1 MLSLKA
7 AFKRTK
13 EAQALLELTIWG
25 ALMLMVSSMIVSY
38 IMYFIYQQDLMIR
51 NFRSAVKF
59 AAGKGRTGGMV
70 YQVMVE
76 HRRIPAIGPSFI
88 PGYRE
93 IQNVV
98 GVIWSW
104 NIMWK
109 ESKQDPDQAA
119 TIVRYIVDGKNVSK
133 QIPKNPNANNLL
145 PDSLKNKDRDFLV
158 IDASPDE
165 YILSKKDGVLNL
177 LDGYV
182 RYHYPDTYNMVTD
195 LFDEFDISS
204 GEGADNKSYL
214 EMSDEERADYLNK
227 IQDAIDNLEMIK
239 SDIEDEKDDAAAPSI
254 WEGREKSVNDAIS
267 KLSGLHD
274 YLANEKWRGDVESV
288 GDLLGKKTLVQD
300 QRVET
305 IQVGPSQK
313 KVDITGNYTVIHES
327 EITSGNVEI
336 TWQADNESI
345 EEN

>member
-1 MLSLKA
+1 
-7 AFKRTK
+7 
-13 EAQALLELTIWG
+13 
-25 ALMLMVSSMIVSY
+25 MLMVSSMIVSY

-59 AAGKGRTGGMV
+59 AAGKGQTGGMV

-76 HRRIPAIGPSFI
+76 HRRIPAIGPSFM

-104 NIMWK
+104 NIVYK
-109 ESKQDPDQAA
+109 EKQGDPKQTAA
-119 TIVRYIVDGKNVSK
+119 IVRYIVDGKNVSK

-145 PDSLKNKDRDFLV
+145 PVSLKNKGRDFEDRDFLV
-158 IDASPDE
+158 IDVSPDE
-165 YILSKKDGVLNL
+165 YILSEKNNVLNL

-182 RYHYPDTYNMVTD
+182 RYRYPDTYNMVTD

-214 EMSDEERADYLNK
+214 EMSDEEKADYLNK
-227 IQDAIDNLEMIK
+227 IQDAIHNLEIIR
-239 SDIEDEKDDAAAPSI
+239 SDIRHKKESAYAPSI

-288 GDLLGKKTLVQD
+288 GDLLGKKTLVRD

-313 KVDITGNYTVIHES
+313 RVDITGDYTVTHES